1 MFFLTKLLVKY
12 ILIPIF
18 ITLLIPIIILLFMYQ
33 PLDFYYQYKELEQ
46 TSLNEI
52 LEDGFHTFTESEAS
66 SLSFSL
72 HEDEVNYYVLN
83 ALSVSNEN
91 FDISNIYFIEEAF
104 YGYAGSWF
112 SFSEAGI
119 ELISKIDIFL
129 TPTITFETSLRIT
142 FELFFDGDQIILGIE
157 NIYIGNLPIL
167 WMFDVADFGLSLFG
181 IELEDE
187 ISSILNQFGTYQ
199 HESKTL
205 KITVSELIS
214 VSSSET
220 TTVKSILSLLKG
232 IQDNHLLKLE
242 SNDQMLSIVIDVYIL
257 EDLTEIQHLE
267 EEDILQTYEEVL
279 QNWYTSISYIELFQD
294 TLNSTDQALF
304 QYTVEMQELELNQI
318 LSIALSEMFPNTIE
332 IGSYVIQLN
341 QPYLVIDD
349 DLWIEIPIQ
358 IYNDNF
364 SPIFTTKMKVEASLL
379 YKDDKASLT
388 LNQIHIGEA
397 AFNQDLLSS
406 LFQLFEGQIE
416 DNELDIT
423 PLLDMFNEEI
433 SIQEVSIDQDK
444 IKILIQ
450 PSASTGSIIDLVE
463 QTINDLQQL
472 ETLPEIIQ
480 TQLEVI
486 SNTILTNDIDDMNQA
501 FEDFMLIYDGLDDTI
516 QSEIRLI
523 IFTYLDE
530 AMILET
536 LLN

>member
-33 PLDFYYQYKELEQ
+33 PLDFYYQDKELEQ
-46 TSLNEI
+46 ASLNEI
-52 LEDGFHTFTESEAS
+52 LEDGLNTFTDSEAS

-83 ALSVSNEN
+83 VLSVVNESFDVSNT
-91 FDISNIYFIEEAF
+91 YFIEEEF

-112 SFSEAGI
+112 SFSEEGI

-142 FELFFDGDQIILGIE
+142 FELLFDGDQIILGID

-167 WMFDVADFGLSLFG
+167 WMIDVADFGLSLFG
-181 IELEDE
+181 IQLEDE
-187 ISSILNQFGTYQ
+187 ISAILNQFGTYQ
-199 HESKTL
+199 HESKIL
-205 KITVSELIS
+205 KISVSELIDA
-214 VSSSET
+214 SSSET
-220 TTVKSILSLLKG
+220 QTVENILALLKG
-232 IQDNHLLKLE
+232 IQNNNLLRLE
-242 SNDQMLSIVIDVYIL
+242 SKDQMLSVVIDVYIL
-257 EDLTEIQHLE
+257 EDTTEIQNLT
-267 EEDILQTYEEVL
+267 EEDILQSYEEVL
-279 QNWYTSISYIELFQD
+279 HNWYTSISFIELFQE
-294 TLNSTDQALF
+294 TLNSSDQALL
-304 QYTVEMQELELNQI
+304 QYTVEMQELELNQM
-318 LSIALSEMFPNTIE
+318 LSITLSEMFPNTIE
-332 IGSYVIQLN
+332 IGSYRIQMN

-349 DLWIEIPIQ
+349 ALWIEIPLQ
-358 IYNDNF
+358 IYNENT
-364 SPIFTTKMKVEASLL
+364 SPIFTTKMKFETSLI
-379 YKDDKASLT
+379 YEEDKGSLAF
-388 LNQIHIGEA
+388 NQIHIGEA
-397 AFNQDLLSS
+397 VFNQDLLSV

-416 DNELDIT
+416 NNQLDIT
-423 PLLDMFNEEI
+423 PLLDIFNEEI
-433 SIQEVSIDQDK
+433 SIQDISIDQDK

-450 PSASTGSIIDLVE
+450 PSTSVGSIIDLIK
-463 QTINDLQQL
+463 QTMNELQLL
-472 ETLPEIIQ
+472 ETLPEVIQ

-486 SNTILTNDIDDMNQA
+486 SNAILTNDIEDMNQA

-516 QSEIRLI
+516 QSEIQLI

>member
-33 PLDFYYQYKELEQ
+33 PLDFYYQDKELEQ
-46 TSLNEI
+46 ASLNEI
-52 LEDGFHTFTESEAS
+52 LEDGLNTFTDSEAS

-83 ALSVSNEN
+83 VLSVVNESFDVSNT
-91 FDISNIYFIEEAF
+91 YFIEEEF

-112 SFSEAGI
+112 SFSEEGI

-142 FELFFDGDQIILGIE
+142 FELLFDGDQIILGID

-167 WMFDVADFGLSLFG
+167 WMIDVADFGLSLFG
-181 IELEDE
+181 IQLEDE
-187 ISSILNQFGTYQ
+187 ISAILNQFGTYQ
-199 HESKTL
+199 HESKIL
-205 KITVSELIS
+205 KISVSELIDA
-214 VSSSET
+214 SSSET
-220 TTVKSILSLLKG
+220 QTVENILALLKG
-232 IQDNHLLKLE
+232 IQNNNLLRLE
-242 SNDQMLSIVIDVYIL
+242 SKDQMLSVVIDVYIL
-257 EDLTEIQHLE
+257 EDTTEIQNLT
-267 EEDILQTYEEVL
+267 EEDILQSYEEVL
-279 QNWYTSISYIELFQD
+279 HNWYTSISFIELFQE
-294 TLNSTDQALF
+294 TLNSSDQALL
-304 QYTVEMQELELNQI
+304 QYTVEMQELELNQM
-318 LSIALSEMFPNTIE
+318 LSITLSEMFPNTIE
-332 IGSYVIQLN
+332 IGSYRIQMN

-349 DLWIEIPIQ
+349 ALWIEIPLQ
-358 IYNDNF
+358 IYNENT
-364 SPIFTTKMKVEASLL
+364 SPIFTTKMKFETSLI
-379 YKDDKASLT
+379 YEEDKGSLAF
-388 LNQIHIGEA
+388 NQIHIGEA
-397 AFNQDLLSS
+397 VFNQDLLSV

-416 DNELDIT
+416 NNQLDIT

-433 SIQEVSIDQDK
+433 SIQDISIDQDK

-450 PSASTGSIIDLVE
+450 PSTSVGSIIDLIK
-463 QTINDLQQL
+463 QTMNELQLL
-472 ETLPEIIQ
+472 ETLPEVIQ

-486 SNTILTNDIDDMNQA
+486 SNAILTNDIEDMNQA

-516 QSEIRLI
+516 QSEIQLI

>member
-12 ILIPIF
+12 ILIPLF

-33 PLDFYYQYKELEQ
+33 PLDFYYQDKELEQ

-91 FDISNIYFIEEAF
+91 FDISNTYFIEEAF

-220 TTVKSILSLLKG
+220 PTVKSILSLLKG

-279 QNWYTSISYIELFQD
+279 QNWYTSISYIELFQE

>member
-33 PLDFYYQYKELEQ
+33 PLDFYYQDKELEQ
-46 TSLNEI
+46 ASLNEI
-52 LEDGFHTFTESEAS
+52 LEDGLNTFTDSEAS

-83 ALSVSNEN
+83 VLSVVNESFDVSNT
-91 FDISNIYFIEEAF
+91 YFIEEEF

-112 SFSEAGI
+112 SFSEEGI

-142 FELFFDGDQIILGIE
+142 FELLFDGDQIILGID

-167 WMFDVADFGLSLFG
+167 WMIDVADFGLSLFG
-181 IELEDE
+181 IQLEDE
-187 ISSILNQFGTYQ
+187 ISAILNQFGTYQ
-199 HESKTL
+199 HESKIL
-205 KITVSELIS
+205 KISVSELIDA
-214 VSSSET
+214 SSSET
-220 TTVKSILSLLKG
+220 QTVENILALLKG
-232 IQDNHLLKLE
+232 IQNNNLLRLE
-242 SNDQMLSIVIDVYIL
+242 SKDQMLSVVIDVYIL
-257 EDLTEIQHLE
+257 EDTTEIQNLT
-267 EEDILQTYEEVL
+267 EEDILQSYEEVL
-279 QNWYTSISYIELFQD
+279 HNWYTSISFIELFQE
-294 TLNSTDQALF
+294 TLNSSDQALL
-304 QYTVEMQELELNQI
+304 QYTVEMQELELNQM
-318 LSIALSEMFPNTIE
+318 LSITLSEMFPNTIE
-332 IGSYVIQLN
+332 IGSYRIQMN

-349 DLWIEIPIQ
+349 ALWIEIPLQ
-358 IYNDNF
+358 IYNENT
-364 SPIFTTKMKVEASLL
+364 SPIFTTKMKFETSLI
-379 YKDDKASLT
+379 YEEDKGSLAF
-388 LNQIHIGEA
+388 NQIHIGEA
-397 AFNQDLLSS
+397 VFNQDLLSV

-416 DNELDIT
+416 NNQLDIT
-423 PLLDMFNEEI
+423 PLLDIFNEEI
-433 SIQEVSIDQDK
+433 SIQDISIDQDK

-450 PSASTGSIIDLVE
+450 PSTSVGSIIDLVK
-463 QTINDLQQL
+463 QTMNELQLL
-472 ETLPEIIQ
+472 ETLPEVIQ

-486 SNTILTNDIDDMNQA
+486 SNAILTNDIEDMNQA

-516 QSEIRLI
+516 QSEIQLI